1 MRIVYLI
8 LIFGLFLQNAEAQRT
23 HPAFRERVEDRHYL
37 VYRELIDYPGI
48 SINDTAVLG
57 AMFRTPRHAF
67 VPEHLQSHAYDNN
80 PLPIGYN
87 QTISQPAI
95 VASMTQLLEPKEG
108 MKILEIGTGSGYQAA
123 VLAELRAEVYT
134 IEIVPELGR
143 KSQMVLEDLGYRNV
157 HVKIGDGYEGW
168 PEHAPFDRIIVTCA
182 PEEVPEPLTEQ
193 LKQEGKIVIPL
204 GPQDQIQ
211 FLVVLK
217 KHARG
222 RLIRELKYPVRFVPM
237 TGKAEEH
244 QK

>member
-1 MRIVYLI
+1 MRILCLI
-8 LIFGLFLQNAEAQRT
+8 LLFGLFLQSAEAQRS

-48 SINDTAVLG
+48 SIHDTAVIG

-67 VPEHLQSHAYDNN
+67 VPEHLQSFAYYNN

-87 QTISQPAI
+87 QTISQPVI
-95 VASMTQLLEPKEG
+95 VASMTQLLEPEEG

-123 VLAELRAEVYT
+123 VLAELHADVYT

-143 KSQMVLEDLGYRNV
+143 KSRKILEELGYRNV

-182 PEEVPEPLTEQ
+182 PEEVPEPLVEQ
-193 LKQEGKIVIPL
+193 LKPGGKIVIPL

-211 FLVVLK
+211 FLVVMK
-217 KHARG
+217 KSPRG

-237 TGKAEEH
+237 TGKAEEY
-244 QK
+244 Q